1 MVEKLYDYLNSINDN
16 NKNIILIYMIFSVIV
31 FFLFVYYLV
40 YKLDTKSPDHN
51 LFLTIFNITFM
62 MLIIPGLY
70 YNLSLYEEEYSSK
83 IEIWN
88 CSDYK
93 TNNKLLEIRE
103 KIEFTIFYDSILLLQ
118 LLTNFII
125 PLLLYYTLYK
135 GKLSF

>member
-1 MVEKLYDYLNSINDN
+1 
-16 NKNIILIYMIFSVIV
+16 
-31 FFLFVYYLV
+31 
-40 YKLDTKSPDHN
+40 
-51 LFLTIFNITFM
+51 M

-83 IEIWN
+83 IQIWN